1 MGASWMVLVFLL
13 PLLLAGTA
21 EAKTTVAVCEALMGF
36 LSLDFPLQGTLLCP
50 SDKAFKSFARASG
63 YKTWDLMWEEI
74 TNNAERWTPYMTRII
89 TYMHLDD
96 VVMGAQITRK
106 EIEVTTSLVTEVDA
120 DGNPTAYAKVLLDK
134 VLSPWGIRKRAVIS
148 GKKRAYFVKA
158 DLIKEDGAVVH
169 AVNKV
174 FMPPD
179 TYPSI
184 KEAFS
189 RNPELWTSGR
199 MMKRQLRS
207 LISKADSWVTVL
219 APTNKAWRTLKPTR
233 GVVESWQG
241 GVTLSAV
248 RRDKVLQA
256 AMANYFVVDMV
267 DGVNDQPVTYEAM
280 QGIWDIATEAS
291 TNFVS
296 FPSRLTAN
304 AEQQLSMYTYDSST
318 DAIYLVGGR
327 NEQVTPYMAAGM
339 FKKRTIY
346 AGLATLLTVEGTVP
360 IPVRTGI
367 SQYDTAPIGG

>member
-1 MGASWMVLVFLL
+1 
-13 PLLLAGTA
+13 
-21 EAKTTVAVCEALMGF
+21 MGF
-36 LSLDFPLQGTLLCP
+36 LSLEFPLQGTLVSSVEPCNRWQAVGCVRVQRAPGCLWQAPGFLRLPAKHARTQPAPDTPPPPLRPHLTPTAPNQQLCP

-189 RNPELWTSGR
+189 RNPELWTS
-199 MMKRQLRS
+199 
-207 LISKADSWVTVL
+207 
-219 APTNKAWRTLKPTR
+219 
-233 GVVESWQG
+233 
-241 GVTLSAV
+241 V
-248 RRDKVLQA
+248 RALCSGWA
-256 AMANYFVVDMV
+256 AS
-267 DGVNDQPVTYEAM
+267 G
-280 QGIWDIATEAS
+280 
-291 TNFVS
+291 
-296 FPSRLTAN
+296 
-304 AEQQLSMYTYDSST
+304 
-318 DAIYLVGGR
+318 LVGG
-327 NEQVTPYMAAGM
+327 G
-339 FKKRTIY
+339 
-346 AGLATLLTVEGTVP
+346 
-360 IPVRTGI
+360 
-367 SQYDTAPIGG
+367 